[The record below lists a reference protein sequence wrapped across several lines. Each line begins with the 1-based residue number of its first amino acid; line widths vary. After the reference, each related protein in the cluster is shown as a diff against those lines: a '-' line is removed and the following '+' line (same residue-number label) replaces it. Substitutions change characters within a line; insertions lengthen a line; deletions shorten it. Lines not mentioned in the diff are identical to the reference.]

1 MRISR
6 WSSDGVNTWLAVEG
20 PPVWPCRHTTKENE
34 MHEEMW
40 GRRGGGPRGG
50 GRGRGPRR
58 GGWGGPP
65 PGFMRGGPGGF
76 GGPFGAGGRG
86 RGPRVRRGDV
96 RAAALSLLAEGPRNG
111 YQIIQEISDRTD
123 GVWRPSPGSVY
134 PALQQLEDEG
144 LIRPETADSG
154 RKAFALTDEGRAYTE
169 SHADELAASWNA
181 VTGSVDDGEVQ
192 LRQLIRQVMVSVS
205 QVSQAGSAAQV
216 KQAGKV
222 LNDTRRAL
230 YRILATDDEEE
241 SAPEQSG
248 E

>member
-1 MRISR
+1 MSQ
-6 WSSDGVNTWLAVEG
+6 
-20 PPVWPCRHTTKENE
+20 
-34 MHEEMW
+34 EEW
-40 GRRGGGPRGG
+40 GRRGGHQGH
-50 GRGRGPRR
+50 GRGPKR
-58 GGWGGPP
+58 GWGGPP
-65 PGFMRGGPGGF
+65 PEFMGGGPGGRGRGGRGGPGFGGGP
-76 GGPFGAGGRG
+76 GGPFGGPGGPRFA

-144 LIRPETADSG
+144 LIRPETGESG

-192 LRQLIRQVMVSVS
+192 LRQLIRQVMVAVS

-222 LNDTRRAL
+222 LADTRRSL
-230 YRILATDDEEE
+230 YRILAADETDE
-241 SAPEQSG
+241 STSEPSEQ
-248 E
+248 

>member
-1 MRISR
+1 MSQ
-6 WSSDGVNTWLAVEG
+6 
-20 PPVWPCRHTTKENE
+20 
-34 MHEEMW
+34 EEW
-40 GRRGGGPRGG
+40 GRRGGQRGHDRGPKRGWPGPPPEFEGGPG
-50 GRGRGPRR
+50 GRGRG
-58 GGWGGPP
+58 G
-65 PGFMRGGPGGF
+65 RGGPGPFGGGP
-76 GGPFGAGGRG
+76 GGPFGGPGGPRFA

-134 PALQQLEDEG
+134 PALQQLEDEA
-144 LIRPETADSG
+144 LIRPETGESG

-169 SHADELAASWNA
+169 SHAEELAASWNA

-192 LRQLIRQVMVSVS
+192 LRQLIRQVMVAVS

-222 LNDTRRAL
+222 LADTRRSL
-230 YRILATDDEEE
+230 YRILAADDEEE
-241 SAPEQSG
+241 STSEPSG
-248 E
+248 Q

>member
-1 MRISR
+1 
-6 WSSDGVNTWLAVEG
+6 
-20 PPVWPCRHTTKENE
+20 

-65 PGFMRGGPGGF
+65 PEFMRGGPGGF

-111 YQIIQEISDRTD
+111 YQIIQEISERTD

-144 LIRPETADSG
+144 LIQPETADSG
-154 RKAFALTDEGRAYTE
+154 RKAFALTDEGRSYTE
-169 SHADELAASWNA
+169 SHADELTASWDA

-192 LRQLIRQVMVSVS
+192 LRQLIRQVLMAVS

-216 KQAGKV
+216 TQAGQV
-222 LNDTRRAL
+222 LTDTRRSL
-230 YRILATDDEEE
+230 YRILAADDDEDGSSD
-241 SAPEQSG
+241 SATAEQ
-248 E
+248 